1 VIGWKSCDNEKA
13 HEPGDPMSTSP
24 STESR
29 TAAASAAPTDRRAR
43 AWRARQLAP
52 LALAAAA
59 ATFFA
64 AGAHAQ
70 ADGPEP
76 APEAKAARGL
86 GADIKAYITAPLH
99 AGRRQWITFGAVVG
113 GTAVAHHYDEDF
125 RNHIGPGPGVP
136 AEPPDTNDSNDA
148 LPAAL
153 MLGGTWAAGV
163 MFENKDA
170 RREAGTMFEAAAF
183 SSVAGFAL
191 KEIAGR
197 ERPYVSADPNNWR
210 TGGDSFPSLHV
221 TAAFAIGTV
230 FAESGGDRYRFIRRV
245 LGYGI
250 AAGTAYER
258 IKHDA
263 HWFSDTV
270 AGAGLGVATARFV
283 MQRDN
288 ATDNRRGELRVEPA
302 PAGLTLSY
310 TVALRR

>member
-1 VIGWKSCDNEKA
+1 MPASVTI
-13 HEPGDPMSTSP
+13 
-24 STESR
+24 R
-29 TAAASAAPTDRRAR
+29 TRT
-43 AWRARQLAP
+43 

-59 ATFFA
+59 ALVA

-70 ADGPEP
+70 ANGPEP
-76 APEAKAARGL
+76 TPAPETKTASGL

-99 AGRRQWITFGAVVG
+99 AGSRQWIAFGAVVG
-113 GTAVAHHYDEDF
+113 GIAVAHHYDEDL
-125 RNHIGPGPGVP
+125 RNHLGPGPAVP
-136 AEPPDTNDSNDA
+136 AEPPDTNDANDA

-153 MLGGTWAAGV
+153 LLGGTWAAGV
-163 MFENKDA
+163 ITEDKDA
-170 RREAGTMFEAAAF
+170 HREAGTMFEAAAF
-183 SSVAGFAL
+183 SSVAGYAL
-191 KEIAGR
+191 KAIAGR
-197 ERPYVSADPNNWR
+197 ERPFVSGDPNNWG

-230 FAESGGDRYRFIRRV
+230 FAESGGDHYRLIRRV

-250 AAGTAYER
+250 AAGTAYQR

-283 MQRDN
+283 KRN
-288 ATDNRRGELRVEPA
+288 AASDNRRGEFRVEPA
-302 PAGLTLSY
+302 PAGVALSY

>member
-1 VIGWKSCDNEKA
+1 MSFLSSTRKRIALLAIG
-13 HEPGDPMSTSP
+13 
-24 STESR
+24 
-29 TAAASAAPTDRRAR
+29 
-43 AWRARQLAP
+43 
-52 LALAAAA
+52 AA
-59 ATFFA
+59 ATLVA
-64 AGAHAQ
+64 TGARAQ

-76 APEAKAARGL
+76 KKEAKAASGL
-86 GADIKAYITAPLH
+86 GADIKAYLTAPLH
-99 AGRRQWITFGAVVG
+99 AGRGQWIAFGAVVG
-113 GTAVAHHYDEDF
+113 GVAVAHHYDEDF

-170 RREAGTMFEAAAF
+170 RHEAGTMFEAAAF
-183 SSVAGFAL
+183 SSVAGLAL

-197 ERPYVSADPNNWR
+197 ERPYVSGDPNHWR

-230 FAESGGDRYRFIRRV
+230 FAESGGDSYRWIRRV

-283 MQRDN
+283 MQRQDEPG
-288 ATDNRRGELRVEPA
+288 NRRGELKIEPV
-302 PAGLTLSY
+302 PAGLALSY

>member
-1 VIGWKSCDNEKA
+1 
-13 HEPGDPMSTSP
+13 MSTSP

-29 TAAASAAPTDRRAR
+29 VAAASAAPADRGRR
-43 AWRARQLAP
+43 AWRARQFASLV
-52 LALAAAA
+52 LAAAA

-64 AGAHAQ
+64 HGAYAQ

-76 APEAKAARGL
+76 APETKAASGL
-86 GADIKAYITAPLH
+86 GADIKAYVTAPLH
-99 AGRRQWITFGAVVG
+99 AGRRQWIAFGAVVG
-113 GTAVAHHYDEDF
+113 GIAVAHHYDEDF
-125 RNHIGPGPGVP
+125 RNHIGPGPAVP
-136 AEPPDTNDSNDA
+136 SEPPDTQDSNDA

-183 SSVAGFAL
+183 SSVAGLAL

-230 FAESGGDRYRFIRRV
+230 FAESGGDSYRWIRRA
-245 LGYGI
+245 LGYGF
-250 AAGTAYER
+250 AAGTAYQR

-283 MQRDN
+283 MQRHEEPG
-288 ATDNRRGELRVEPA
+288 NRRGELKVQPA
-302 PAGLTLSY
+302 PAGLALSY